1 MLYCDKLNQFRCTGM
16 ALNLEE
22 SNVGVVIFGNDREI
36 LEGDTVK
43 RTGAIVD
50 VPVGPELLG
59 RVVDGL
65 GMHFKINVFFFL
77 FAFGLHISVIVM
89 LHSSN
94 VSLMLAMILYFIIS
108 MQAVVQR
115 CWQ

>member
-1 MLYCDKLNQFRCTGM
+1 M

-65 GMHFKINVFFFL
+65 GTHFKL
-77 FAFGLHISVIVM
+77 FCPLQASVKDVRQ
-89 LHSSN
+89 S
-94 VSLMLAMILYFIIS
+94 
-108 MQAVVQR
+108 
-115 CWQ
+115 